1 MFSTM
6 FEIGGI
12 VGSAS
17 IGYVLGRFFNN
28 KSLLGST
35 VETFLS
41 AVGLIIFIG
50 TAEMGI
56 LVNSIIM
63 ILICILII
71 RFIIYYFFY
80 YIAYEMIRYFK
91 LWSRYYLMWFI
102 SH

>member
-41 AVGLIIFIG
+41 ALGLIVFIATSEMGIFINSFIMIIIGIYIIIIIIFIIY
-50 TAEMGI
+50 TKFLTHKFI
-56 LVNSIIM
+56 NLSNS
-63 ILICILII
+63 
-71 RFIIYYFFY
+71 
-80 YIAYEMIRYFK
+80 
-91 LWSRYYLMWFI
+91 
-102 SH
+102 